1 LAIFKKI
8 GEICLPQPEPSW
20 TKRICFPPMHE
31 DIRMVKTDT
40 SGLIP
45 TIHVGIRTFKYARGT
60 YNTYDLRI
68 LENESPVQN
77 TR

>member
-1 LAIFKKI
+1 
-8 GEICLPQPEPSW
+8 
-20 TKRICFPPMHE
+20 MHE